1 MDRSYGPDG
10 EYVRL
15 RELHFRDSEEYN
27 LTMAINLTYMAP
39 EIMPAHFV
47 PGTLQTHC
55 ADGAI

>member
-1 MDRSYGPDG
+1 MDRSYGPDR

-39 EIMPAHFV
+39 EIMPAQFV